1 MRITLARLTGTSLSL
16 LLASL
21 PPGPADA
28 AEPPAVPTA
37 EPLVLAFNELP
48 PWKMQENGQFVGAH
62 VEIIRELA
70 RRTARPLRIVPCPL
84 QRCLYMLEHGQADIA
99 IGLQPTPERARFLHY
114 LRTPYRAHSSDKV
127 FYVARDAGVRI
138 ASYAD
143 LAPLRIGVKL
153 GADYFPRFDH
163 DTALHKETVS
173 DMALNFIKLSAGRI
187 DTLVI
192 AEDQGAAYLARLKL
206 DQRIRKADYR
216 VADGAPRSV
225 AIARQAPHVRD
236 VAPFE
241 SAMTEMVRDGT
252 VTRLIRRYYYDAFH
266 IPYDAVLIN

>member
-1 MRITLARLTGTSLSL
+1 MRITLARLTSAGLSL
-16 LLASL
+16 ILA
-21 PPGPADA
+21 
-28 AEPPAVPTA
+28 AVPAGRVAGA
-37 EPLVLAFNELP
+37 EAPAELVLAFNELP

-70 RRTARPLRIVPCPL
+70 RRTGRPLRIAPCPL

-127 FYVARDAGVRI
+127 FYVARDGGVRI
-138 ASYAD
+138 AAYAD

-163 DTALHKETVS
+163 DTALHKEVVS
-173 DMALNFIKLSAGRI
+173 DMALNFHKLSAGRI

-241 SAMTEMVRDGT
+241 AAMTEMVRDGT
-252 VTRLIRRYYYDAFH
+252 VTRLIRRHYYDAFH
-266 IPYDAVLIN
+266 IPYDAVQIN